1 MKEVERLR
9 DARLAAI
16 THCPHVR
23 LMSRI
28 SWHALEQ
35 IPAVRTG
42 LVAIG
47 ILLIAITPLIGVLP
61 GPGGVFVFAAG
72 AALVLKYSQW
82 AKRLYVRLRRRYP
95 KGAAWADWALRR
107 PSPKRRE
114 HVRKQREA
122 LLRPGE

>member
-1 MKEVERLR
+1 
-9 DARLAAI
+9 
-16 THCPHVR
+16 
-23 LMSRI
+23 MSRI
-28 SWHALEQ
+28 SRHALER

-47 ILLIAITPLIGVLP
+47 LLLILITPLVGVIP
-61 GPGGVFVFAAG
+61 GPGGIVVFAAG

-82 AKRLYVRLRRRYP
+82 AKRFYVRLRRRYP

-107 PSPKRRE
+107 PSPRRRE
-114 HVRKQREA
+114 HLRKQREA